1 MTALRFF
8 PSIRKCNIGDVLRGV
23 TGTSAQE
30 AVVVWGVV
38 GARGEDTGIEDAVV
52 VEGVTGTA
60 SPVTPIHFPLM
71 GFSGM

>member
-8 PSIRKCNIGDVLRGV
+8 PSIRKCNIGDALRGV

-30 AVVVWGVV
+30 AVVVWVV
-38 GARGEDTGIEDAVV
+38 GARGEDIGIEDAVV

-71 GFSGM
+71 GVSGM

>member
-1 MTALRFF
+1 MAALRFF
-8 PSIRKCNIGDVLRGV
+8 PSIRKCNIGDALRVV

-30 AVVVWGVV
+30 AVVVCGVV
-38 GARGEDTGIEDAVV
+38 GARGEGTGIEDALV

-71 GFSGM
+71 GVSGI